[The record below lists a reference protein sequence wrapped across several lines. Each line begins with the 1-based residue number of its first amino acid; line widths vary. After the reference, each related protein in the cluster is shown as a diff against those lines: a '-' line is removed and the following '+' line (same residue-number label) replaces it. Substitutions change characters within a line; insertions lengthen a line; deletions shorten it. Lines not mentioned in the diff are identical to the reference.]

1 MSAQDEAL
9 KPARSTVKLWSA
21 AFALV
26 ITANFLTYVIANTLN
41 TGSSVYVVRIGY
53 TSAYAGIIAMVFS
66 AAGAVTRLIIG
77 PIMDKGHTTAVMK
90 VGVLILIAGAGLTL
104 VSQSTAAIVIARA
117 LQGFGFSAA
126 VTAIATACAQ
136 VLPKERLGEG
146 ISLNG
151 VGMAITS
158 ALGPAFGLYLVDT
171 NPPSNLFTGCL
182 AVGVAC
188 VAVVML
194 INYEKHPEKLVPT
207 CAYRQKMEAKNSGQS
222 DADGT
227 FDDPEYA
234 AILAKI
240 EASRGI
246 KKKLLTV
253 FEPKAL
259 AGALPQLIMTP
270 AFGFVIFFLGLYAE
284 EINAGSAGVFFMLS
298 AAVTLCIRL
307 FSGPLMDR
315 VAPIKLLLP
324 AMLCGVLGFTLL
336 LAANF
341 EPLLMYAAAIPYGV
355 CTGFYMPV
363 NQSVAVKNSSIHRY
377 GAATSLF
384 LLAYDLGIGTFSV
397 VWGLVN
403 DAFGYNVTIVCCII
417 CIVTSYFVARATF
430 PKRH

>member
-26 ITANFLTYVIANTLN
+26 VTANFLTYVIANTLN

-53 TSAYAGIIAMVFS
+53 TSAFAGIIAMVFS

-240 EASRGI
+240 EAHCVRAQGSGRR
-246 KKKLLTV
+246 
-253 FEPKAL
+253 P
-259 AGALPQLIMTP
+259 PP
-270 AFGFVIFFLGLYAE
+270 ADHDPGF
-284 EINAGSAGVFFMLS
+284 
-298 AAVTLCIRL
+298 RL
-307 FSGPLMDR
+307 R
-315 VAPIKLLLP
+315 HLLP
-324 AMLCGVLGFTLL
+324 G
-336 LAANF
+336 
-341 EPLLMYAAAIPYGV
+341 
-355 CTGFYMPV
+355 PV
-363 NQSVAVKNSSIHRY
+363 RR
-377 GAATSLF
+377 G
-384 LLAYDLGIGTFSV
+384 D
-397 VWGLVN
+397 
-403 DAFGYNVTIVCCII
+403 
-417 CIVTSYFVARATF
+417 
-430 PKRH
+430 